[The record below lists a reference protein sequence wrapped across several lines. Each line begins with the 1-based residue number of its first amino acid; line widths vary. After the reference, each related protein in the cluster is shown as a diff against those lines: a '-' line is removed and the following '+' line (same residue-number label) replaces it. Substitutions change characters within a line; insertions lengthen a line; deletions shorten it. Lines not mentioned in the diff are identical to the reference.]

1 MSMLTFTPARV
12 DPLRLIG
19 GLIGPALFLF
29 TWMVAPAYLGLGVML
44 WLATYWACGVVPV
57 IYTALIPI
65 LGFSLMG
72 VDPKTIFLSFF
83 HPALLLIVGPTL
95 VIVAAVHCGLMDR
108 MAQFFIRRVGPSVR
122 AQTVFWLVFA
132 TIISDFAADV
142 VIALAL
148 IPIVIKLLN
157 RAGFHTV
164 QQMAASK
171 EAMLL
176 IIATSIGAGLG
187 GILTPMAGGQAAITW
202 VALNKALGGEVT
214 ALSFTLRMLLPT
226 TVCLGIIATIFALLA
241 PSRKSFNFGPIPG
254 GRSLAYPVE
263 QVVTFGRV
271 PWSRHEKVVAVLF
284 ALAICLPYVRPWLPF
299 SLPWI
304 YTGLLV
310 VTLLLWI
317 PGVGMV
323 LPIKALKEFPLSAVS
338 VWPIAMSVSV
348 LVGVTGTGQ
357 QVLNLVGNF
366 WAADPWVAVGTWI
379 ALCVSMA
386 QVASD
391 TGTAGMLI
399 PILGDALPKVG
410 INPVP
415 WIMMTGFAVDLSFMV
430 PTATGT
436 IGVLYALGGRSHFRL
451 PLYGFLCAASCG
463 LFAWVFWSLVI
474 ANQWSFWYSL
484 DVIK

>member
-1 MSMLTFTPARV
+1 MSVLALAATRI
-12 DPLRLIG
+12 DYLRLVG
-19 GLIGPALFLF
+19 GLLGPVLFLL
-29 TWMVAPAYLGLGVML
+29 TWVMAPAYTGLGVML
-44 WLATYWACGVVPV
+44 WLATYWACGVIPV
-57 IYTALIPI
+57 IYTAFIPI

-83 HPALLLIVGPTL
+83 HPALLLIVGPTM

-148 IPIVIKLLN
+148 IPIVVKLLY
-157 RAGFHTV
+157 RAGYDSIEKI
-164 QQMAASK
+164 AASK

-176 IIATSIGAGLG
+176 VIATSIGAGLG

-202 VALNKALGGEVT
+202 TALNKALGGEVT

-226 TVCLGIIATIFALLA
+226 TVCLGIIAGIFALLA
-241 PSRKSFNFGPIPG
+241 PSGKTFNFA
-254 GRSLAYPVE
+254 LAWGDKHPKDVGA
-263 QVVTFGRV
+263 TR
-271 PWSRHEKVVAVLF
+271 WSRHEKVVAVLF
-284 ALAICLPYVRPWLPF
+284 VLAICLPYVRPWLPF

-310 VTLLLWI
+310 VTMLLWV

-323 LPIKALKEFPLSAVS
+323 LPVKALKQFPISAVS

-366 WAADPWVAVGTWI
+366 WASDPWVAVGTWI

-415 WIMMTGFAVDLSFMV
+415 WIMMTGFSVDLSFMV

-463 LFAWVFWSLVI
+463 LFAWLFWAVVI
-474 ANQWSFWYSL
+474 KYELAFWFTL